1 MLSTIFFIDDI
12 KVNDYVKTSTKE
24 STMFS
29 VLLDMLIQHIAS
41 QNVFVAFLLTFASIV
56 GAIVAV
62 VLFCNL
68 VFPFLYAFYIL
79 IRGIIGVFDN
89 NTYYHDNDGNLI
101 YSVNKDGTKIQM
113 YNHYKIKDIIK

>member
-1 MLSTIFFIDDI
+1 
-12 KVNDYVKTSTKE
+12 
-24 STMFS
+24 MFS
-29 VLLDMLIQHIAS
+29 ALLDMLIQHIAS

-68 VFPFLYAFYIL
+68 VFPFLYAFYVI

-89 NTYYHDNDGNLI
+89 NTYYHDNEGRLI
-101 YSVNKDGTKIQM
+101 YSISKDGTKIQM
-113 YNHYKIKDIIK
+113 YNNYKLEDIIK